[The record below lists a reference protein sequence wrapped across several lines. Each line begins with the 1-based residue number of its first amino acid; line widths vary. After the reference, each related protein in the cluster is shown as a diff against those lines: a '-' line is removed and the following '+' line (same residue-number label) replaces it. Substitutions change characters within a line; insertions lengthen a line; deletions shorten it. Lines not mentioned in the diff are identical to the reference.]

1 MKRNFG
7 EPILYNFI
15 NRIINFPSTFFLPVL
30 TFHALDSLPSVISF
44 SPRVFRRGIARLHE
58 SGYKAIGLIEAVD
71 CLRQGRPFP
80 DYSFVI
86 TFDDG
91 YQTVYDEAF
100 PILQEYGMTA
110 TVFLTVGEKGI
121 SKPAGRLPSI
131 DSRSMLSWG
140 EIEEMQR
147 WGITFGAHTL
157 THPDLT
163 CLPYHRVESEVCNS
177 KAIIEDILSAPVDC
191 FAYPYGR
198 YDNRS
203 REIVR
208 QHFACACS
216 DKLSLVTGSSDPYAL
231 ERIDGYYLRTDRL
244 FDMMLTRLFPW
255 YIRACGIPR
264 LIRRAL

>member
-1 MKRNFG
+1 MN
-7 EPILYNFI
+7 PILYNFI
-15 NRIINFPSTFFLPVL
+15 NRIINFPSTFSLPVL
-30 TFHALDSLPSVISF
+30 TFHALDNLPSVISF
-44 SPRVFRRGIARLHE
+44 SPRVFRRGIARLYE
-58 SGYKAIGLIEAVD
+58 SGYKAIGLLEAVD

-121 SKPAGRLPSI
+121 SKPADRLPSTEG
-131 DSRSMLSWG
+131 RSMLSWR
-140 EIEEMQR
+140 EIQEMQR
-147 WGITFGAHTL
+147 LGITFGAHTL

-163 CLPYHRVESEVCNS
+163 RLPYHRVEAEVCNS
-177 KAIIEDILSAPVDC
+177 KVIIEGILSAPVAC

-198 YDNRS
+198 YDNQS

-208 QHFACACS
+208 QHFTCACS
-216 DKLSLVTGSSDPYAL
+216 DKLGLVTGSSDLYAL
-231 ERIDGYYLRTDRL
+231 ERVDGYYLRTDRL
-244 FDMMLTRLFPW
+244 FDVMLTKLFPW
-255 YIRACGIPR
+255 YIRARSIPR
-264 LIRRAL
+264 LLRRAV

>member
-1 MKRNFG
+1 MN
-7 EPILYNFI
+7 PILYNFI
-15 NRIINFPSTFFLPVL
+15 NRIINFPSTSSLPVL

-44 SPRVFRRGIARLHE
+44 SPRVFRRGIARLYE
-58 SGYKAIGLIEAVD
+58 SGYKAIGLLEAVD

-121 SKPAGRLPSI
+121 SKPADRLPSTEG
-131 DSRSMLSWG
+131 RSMLSWR
-140 EIEEMQR
+140 EIQEMQR

-163 CLPYHRVESEVCNS
+163 RLPYHRVEAEVCNS
-177 KAIIEDILSAPVDC
+177 KVIIEGILSAPVAC

-198 YDNRS
+198 YDNQS
-203 REIVR
+203 CEIVR
-208 QHFACACS
+208 QHFTCACS
-216 DKLSLVTGSSDPYAL
+216 DKLGLVTGSSDLYAL
-231 ERIDGYYLRTDRL
+231 ERVDGYYLRTDRL
-244 FDMMLTRLFPW
+244 FDVMLTKLFPW
-255 YIRACGIPR
+255 YIRARSIPR
-264 LIRRAL
+264 LLRRAV